1 MFTKTPENTSKT
13 ESTHN
18 FSSQTLQSFIMNDQ
32 SVYIERLTFS
42 RFTNTSASTTT
53 WIATHYVVWA
63 KFRILRT
70 IFLKLSNIRFSER
83 MHLAI
88 LTIKCIFMLKERH
101 FYQEPQ
107 RLLLR
112 PQRTHM
118 QKQILMRLWLM
129 LPHCHSDHIVLHKL
143 IICRIIQLCMDDFF
157 ATIACFRLSKY
168 THEMLKSRIH
178 I

>member
-1 MFTKTPENTSKT
+1 MWRLCLQKHPKNTSKT

-88 LTIKCIFMLKERH
+88 LTIKCIFMLKARH
-101 FYQEPQ
+101 FHQEATKTFTPTTKDTYAKTNSDAT
-107 RLLLR
+107 L
-112 PQRTHM
+112 THTAP
-118 QKQILMRLWLM
+118 
-129 LPHCHSDHIVLHKL
+129 LPPWSYSFTQTYYMPNNTI
-143 IICRIIQLCMDDFF
+143 MYGWFF
-157 ATIACFRLSKY
+157 RYYCLF
-168 THEMLKSRIH
+168 
-178 I
+178 